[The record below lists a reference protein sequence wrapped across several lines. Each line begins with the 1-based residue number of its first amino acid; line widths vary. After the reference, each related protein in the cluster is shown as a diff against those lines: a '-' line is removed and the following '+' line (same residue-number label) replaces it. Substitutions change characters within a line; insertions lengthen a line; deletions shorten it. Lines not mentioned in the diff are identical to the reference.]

1 MDSNRKMFAAIIVAV
16 LVAAVII
23 GRILIATAPK
33 AQRQPGERQA
43 RLVEVATMAPSDE
56 RVKIAAYGQVEAS
69 QRINLA
75 AQVAGRV
82 ISLSP
87 RFIPGQRVR
96 AGEVLLQIDPADYQ
110 VALDNAQAA
119 LASAQAA
126 LSQERG
132 SQAVARGDFEALKL
146 EVDADERALMLRE
159 PQLRAAEANLRSA
172 EAAVAQAKL
181 NLERCS
187 LRAPLDA
194 LVLSRTVGVGAQVS
208 GANMAL
214 AELAAASPFWV
225 MLLVPVDE
233 LRWVELPDAQGAPG
247 SSVELR
253 DVSQP
258 KASPWRGQV
267 IQLLDAVEEQ
277 GRRARLLVEVDPQ
290 SAADGG
296 ALLLGS
302 YVQAQIIGRQL
313 RQVYRLDPAWLDD
326 DRVWTVRDG
335 RLLGVRVEV
344 LHRSESTV
352 LARAEFADAEQ
363 VVSSLLN
370 SAVEGMRVRTAD
382 QPVGA
387 ATEAAGAG
395 Q

>member
-1 MDSNRKMFAAIIVAV
+1 MNAMDSNRKMFAAIIVAV

-277 GRRARLLVEVDPQ
+277 GGARGCWSRSIRNRRLTAARCC
-290 SAADGG
+290 SAAMC
-296 ALLLGS
+296 
-302 YVQAQIIGRQL
+302 R
-313 RQVYRLDPAWLDD
+313 
-326 DRVWTVRDG
+326 
-335 RLLGVRVEV
+335 
-344 LHRSESTV
+344 HRSLAVSCGRYTV
-352 LARAEFADAEQ
+352 LIRPGWTTIGCGRCAMADCSGCGWK
-363 VVSSLLN
+363 SSTAASPPCWREPSSQTPSRW
-370 SAVEGMRVRTAD
+370 SAACSTA
-382 QPVGA
+382 QWKG
-387 ATEAAGAG
+387 
-395 Q
+395 